1 MREKNRIVLASA
13 SAYRAQQLRSLGLE
27 FEQISPDIDEDS
39 YKREIADPVVL
50 ALMLSD
56 AKAEAVRK
64 KFLKNARTKE
74 ADFIVIGSDQLVE
87 FNGEIL
93 GKPGDKE
100 QAIAQLLKLAGN
112 EHSLITALTVI
123 SVSDSELRKAQDAV
137 IETMQMYPLSRLQA
151 ERYVAAEKTWDCAG
165 SYKIEGRGIALFESI
180 TGEDFTSIV
189 GLPILKLV
197 KFLREFGC
205 EF

>member
-1 MREKNRIVLASA
+1 
-13 SAYRAQQLRSLGLE
+13 
-27 FEQISPDIDEDS
+27 
-39 YKREIADPVVL
+39 
-50 ALMLSD
+50 MLS
-56 AKAEAVRK
+56 K

-74 ADFIVIGSDQLVE
+74 ADFIIIGSDQLVE